1 MNKNKLKEDILKT
14 ILTLNSDIS
23 NMDRNRLI
31 DLLNSIVDYT
41 SNSNLEQTITD
52 LSAEIESL
60 KQRIEQLEN
69 SSQS

>member
-1 MNKNKLKEDILKT
+1 MNKNKLKEDILRT

-23 NMDRNRLI
+23 NYDRNKLI

-41 SNSNLEQTITD
+41 NNNDLEQTITD
-52 LSAEIESL
+52 LSAEVESL

>member
-23 NMDRNRLI
+23 NYDRNKLI

-41 SNSNLEQTITD
+41 NNNDLEQTITD
-52 LSAEIESL
+52 LSAEVESL